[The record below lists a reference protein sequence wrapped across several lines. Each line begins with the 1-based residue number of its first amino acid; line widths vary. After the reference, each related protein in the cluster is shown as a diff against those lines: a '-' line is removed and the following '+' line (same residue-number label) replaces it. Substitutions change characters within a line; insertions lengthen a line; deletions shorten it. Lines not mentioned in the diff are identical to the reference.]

1 MRLYGMARN
10 ARRHEALL
18 RTPRAAGL
26 FGHWGAVDILPPHPG
41 YGAQKEAT
49 VGSKAAETDGDNKD
63 EKAC

>member
-26 FGHWGAVDILPPHPG
+26 FGHWGAVDIVPPPA

-49 VGSKAAETDGDNKD
+49 VGSKAAEAYSDNKD
-63 EKAC
+63 EKTG